1 MITLRWQWDIKRQ
14 ISFICPDHVMSLW
27 SLRGSAFAWR
37 TALSNRTSSSLL
49 AHTTPKEPTAQAP
62 WCGTRNPCCHSLK
75 QRGLGNQ
82 LEMDVSLSFSF
93 SALFLPFTL
102 SLSLIPPPLSLS
114 RSPYI
119 CLSYSIYFALFPPSS
134 PSIFLFYYISLSCSL
149 PLYITPRSLPPL
161 SMPGTW
167 REIDPLRLEMDPCA
181 CHCSRAWYETS
192 LSGDGAGTWL
202 LLLPDGCNGGWRGWK
217 EVVSKRCTLHVHLQ
231 RRLASSLNMGVG
243 AM

>member
-82 LEMDVSLSFSF
+82 LEMDVSLSLS
-93 SALFLPFTL
+93 PFH
-102 SLSLIPPPLSLS
+102 SIP
-114 RSPYI
+114 
-119 CLSYSIYFALFPPSS
+119 LSYSTSS
-134 PSIFLFYYISLSCSL
+134 FSL
-149 PLYITPRSLPPL
+149 PLPLYLSVLFHLFRSLSSFFPLYLSLLLYLSFLLSPPL
-161 SMPGTW
+161 YYP
-167 REIDPLRLEMDPCA
+167 
-181 CHCSRAWYETS
+181 S
-192 LSGDGAGTWL
+192 LSPPSIYARDMERDRSTQVGDGSL
-202 LLLPDGCNGGWRGWK
+202 CLSLLPRLVWNVIIWRW
-217 EVVSKRCTLHVHLQ
+217 SRNLTFA
-231 RRLASSLNMGVG
+231 ASWRM
-243 AM
+243 